1 MDNRSGCQN
10 SKLEWRGPLEFKGE
24 HEFMKTMKTSPK
36 HRPRSA
42 RSQKLRRN
50 IARGRNQTL
59 FQAIVSWL
67 LFEDKN
73 GWGGGGYV
81 LIRFSVKRKT

>member
-36 HRPRSA
+36 HRPRA
-42 RSQKLRRN
+42 RTTKNFVETSPEVVTKRCFRRPYH
-50 IARGRNQTL
+50 GYYLKT
-59 FQAIVSWL
+59 
-67 LFEDKN
+67 KM
-73 GWGGGGYV
+73 GGGGLCTHTV
-81 LIRFSVKRKT
+81 FGET